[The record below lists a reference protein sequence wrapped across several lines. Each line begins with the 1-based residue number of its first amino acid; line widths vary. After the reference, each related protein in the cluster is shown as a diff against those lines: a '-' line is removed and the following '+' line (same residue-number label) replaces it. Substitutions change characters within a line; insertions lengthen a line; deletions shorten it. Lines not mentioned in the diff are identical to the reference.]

1 MKKIFKTE
9 QPPEALRDFAERY
22 PNETWEHFRRGNRRG
37 YRAVKKQLLR
47 DQHGLCAYCEIN
59 IKFADEE
66 GSVDDFRVEHFYPKG
81 ETDFAV
87 HNYHLDWHNLLGVCH
102 GGSQPNVED
111 APERFSRRKIDR
123 SCDVP
128 KGGKPI
134 NQRILNPLEI
144 PADVRI
150 FRYAAHNGRIIVDE
164 ESCPQ
169 ELQRKARN
177 TIRELNLNAPRLMRM
192 RRTALQ
198 TLEDEIEAALDSG
211 SDLEEFLP
219 VLAAAFLL
227 PDEDGNC
234 QAFFSLIRWFLG
246 DAAEQVLSEYGYAI

>member
-1 MKKIFKTE
+1 MKRIFKS
-9 QPPEALRDFAERY
+9 PETPEGLRRFAEEY
-22 PNETWEHFRRGNRRG
+22 PDETWERFRRTNRRG
-37 YRAVKKQLLR
+37 YREVKKQLLK

-66 GSVDDFRVEHFYPKG
+66 GEVDDFRVEHFYPKG
-81 ETDFAV
+81 ETDFSV
-87 HNYHLDWHNLLGVCH
+87 HNYHLDWQNLLGVCH

-111 APERFSRRKIDR
+111 AEERFSKRKIDR

-134 NQRILNPLEI
+134 NQRILNPLKI

-150 FRYAAHNGRIIVDE
+150 YRYAAHSGRMIVDE
-164 ESCPQ
+164 DTCPP
-169 ELQRKARN
+169 ELIRKARN

-192 RRTALQ
+192 RREAIMV
-198 TLEDEIEAALDSG
+198 LEDEIENATGAGTDM
-211 SDLEEFLP
+211 DE
-219 VLAAAFLL
+219 VLNMLAESFLL
-227 PDEDGNC
+227 PDDNGNC

-246 DAAEQVLSEYGYAI
+246 DAAERVLSEYGYTI